1 MTTDFYYKAQN
12 IAVQLL
18 PGTGVVSEE
27 EIADAVGQAT
37 TLIKLPDTLRDQLIR
52 DLQAAYTVTVGEAG
66 ALDGGG
72 DHAEWLPERRK
83 DIQWNLWM
91 RYMRYLQEA
100 KGFPPPV
107 VNRLDDVTDQILQRM
122 EDPKRS
128 GGWDRR
134 GMVVGHVQSGK
145 TANYTGL
152 ICKAADAGYKVIV
165 VLAGIDD
172 SLRSQTQLRLD
183 EGLLGFDTQQRRNY
197 DQANSRIG
205 VGRLSGAVLYPVNSL
220 TSSAQKGD
228 FKKATARQIGVNPGG
243 NDPLVLVV
251 KKNKSILNNLISWIT
266 SFDARVPAGGER
278 PVVHGVPLLVIDD
291 ECDHASV
298 NTKNDDPDLDPTA
311 INRCIRNLLASFNQS
326 AYVGYTATPFANIF
340 ITPESTASDVH
351 GEDLFPRDFIV
362 SLKRPSDYVGATK
375 VFGLEGDVELGLEA
389 VDALPITRTVSDHE
403 DWIPSTHKNGHPVP
417 DPVPSSLR
425 EALLSFVLVCT
436 ARRARGQGTSH
447 NSMLVHVT
455 RFTNVQQQ
463 VAEQIEEE
471 LGFIKQRI
479 KYGDGT
485 RSDSLM
491 EELRGLWESDFER
504 TTKSFDDP
512 ELVYLPWDLLSEH
525 LDPAVSKI
533 EVRTVNGLSIEA
545 LEYFNKPNGISVI
558 AIGGAKLSR
567 GLTLEGL
574 SVSYYLRTSRMYD
587 TLLQMG
593 RWFGFRP
600 GYMDLCRLYT
610 TAELQRWYKDTALAN
625 EDLLVQFEEMALAGG
640 TPSDFG
646 LRVRQS
652 ADGLVVTAAGK
663 MRSGTRM
670 KLTFSGAISETIIF
684 DLQQSVITEN
694 LQAVNDLVRRMD
706 ASGEVSLVGGSD
718 RKNHVWHGIGSESVA
733 DFFEE
738 FRTHPQATKA
748 QSSVM
753 AKYIR
758 ARVRDAPAE
767 LTDWTV
773 ALLSN
778 PEETVDIAGHV
789 VGRTKRAHFP
799 TTDKKSADV
808 YAIRRLLSPADE
820 LIDLSKEE
828 MDRAQAL
835 TEEWWERGVIRSKST
850 TPPSQPN
857 GRAIRRC
864 RPPRRGLLLIYAL
877 DEREAG
883 GSQLGVPIMG
893 IAVSFPDSQGSGAGA
908 IEYVVN
914 NVYSQI
920 ELELE

>member
-1 MTTDFYYKAQN
+1 MTSEALRKAQN

-18 PGTGVVSEE
+18 PSTGGISEE
-27 EIADAVGQAT
+27 EIVGAVERTMG
-37 TLIKLPDTLRDQLIR
+37 LIPLHDDERDQLIR

-72 DHAEWLPERRK
+72 DHVEWLADRRS
-83 DIQWNLWM
+83 DIDWNLWT

-107 VNRLDDVTDQILQRM
+107 VNRLDDVTDQILHRL
-122 EDPKRS
+122 EDPRRA

-165 VLAGIDD
+165 VLAGVDD

-228 FKKATARQIGVNPGG
+228 FKKTTARQIGVNPGG
-243 NDPLVLVV
+243 NDPLLLVV
-251 KKNKSILNNLISWIT
+251 KKNKAILNNLISWIT
-266 SFDARVPAGGER
+266 SFDAQVAGGSDR
-278 PVVHGVPLLVIDD
+278 RVVHAVPLLVIDD

-311 INRCIRNLLASFNQS
+311 INLCIRTLLASFDQS

-340 ITPESTASDVH
+340 ITPESSASEQH

-375 VFGLEGDVELGLEA
+375 VFGLEGDAELGLDA
-389 VDALPITRTVSDHE
+389 VEALPITRTVSDHDE
-403 DWIPSTHKNGHPVP
+403 WIPATHKNGHPVP
-417 DPVPSSLR
+417 KPLPDSLR
-425 EALLSFVLVCT
+425 EALLSFVLVCA

-447 NSMLVHVT
+447 NSMLIHVT

-463 VAEQIEEE
+463 VADHVEEE

-479 KYGDGT
+479 RYGDGD
-485 RSDSLM
+485 RPGGILA
-491 EELRGLWESDFER
+491 ELRELWESDFQP
-504 TTKSFDDP
+504 TTEAFEDAD
-512 ELVYLPWDLLSEH
+512 LIFLPWNLLVEH

-533 EVRTVNGLSIEA
+533 EVRTVNGLSVEA
-545 LEYFNKPNGISVI
+545 LEYFDKPNGISVI

-610 TAELQRWYKDTALAN
+610 TDELQRWYKDTALAN
-625 EDLLVQFEEMALAGG
+625 EDLLVQFEEMALTGG

-663 MRSGTRM
+663 MRNGTKM
-670 KLTFSGAISETIIF
+670 KLTFSGAISESIIF
-684 DLQQSVITEN
+684 DPGQDAIRANFE
-694 LQAVNDLVRRMD
+694 AVEDLVRRLD
-706 ASGEVSLVGGSD
+706 ANA
-718 RKNHVWHGIGSESVA
+718 RAPKPCQKKRQNHVWRNVNGESVA
-733 DFFEE
+733 DFLEE

-748 QSSVM
+748 QAAVM

-758 ARVRDAPAE
+758 ARIKDDPAE
-767 LTDWTV
+767 LTEWTV

-778 PEETVDIAGHV
+778 PEAAVDIGGHEI
-789 VGRTKRAHFP
+789 GRTKRAHFP
-799 TTDKKSADV
+799 ADKKSTDV

-820 LIDLSKEE
+820 RIDLSDDE
-828 MDRAQAL
+828 L
-835 TEEWWERGVIRSKST
+835 TCAKAHTAELWESGRIRSKSDSV
-850 TPPSQPN
+850 PSQVN
-857 GRAIRRC
+857 GRSVRRC
-864 RPPRRGLLLIYAL
+864 RPPTRGLLLIYAL
-877 DEREAG
+877 DETQA
-883 GSQLGVPIMG
+883 LGVAPGTPIMG
-893 IAVSFPDSQGSGAGA
+893 IAVSFPESRGAGAGA

-914 NVYSQI
+914 NVYSKL

>member
-1 MTTDFYYKAQN
+1 MTAEDVRKAQN

-18 PGTGVVSEE
+18 PTTRGVSEE
-27 EIADAVGQAT
+27 EIEAAVLKVMGLVPLDPQEQA
-37 TLIKLPDTLRDQLIR
+37 QLVR
-52 DLQAAYTVTVGEAG
+52 DLQAAYTVSVGAAG
-66 ALDGGG
+66 ALDGGAN
-72 DHAEWLPERRK
+72 HIEWLAERRT
-83 DIQWNLWM
+83 DIDWNLWL
-91 RYMRYLQEA
+91 RYMRYLQEE

-107 VNRLDDVTDQILQRM
+107 VNRLDEVTDQILQRL
-122 EDPKRS
+122 EDPKRA
-128 GGWDRR
+128 GAWDRR

-165 VLAGIDD
+165 VLAGVDD

-228 FKKATARQIGVNPGG
+228 FKKSTAKQIGVNPGG
-243 NDPLVLVV
+243 NDPLLLVV

-266 SFDARVPAGGER
+266 SFDAQVDGESDR

-311 INRCIRNLLASFNQS
+311 INRGIRSLLASFERS

-340 ITPESTASDVH
+340 ITPESSASEQH
-351 GEDLFPRDFIV
+351 GEDLFPRDFII
-362 SLKRPSDYVGATK
+362 SLKRPSDYIGATR
-375 VFGLEGDVELGLEA
+375 VFGLEADTEIGLES
-389 VDALPITRTVSDHE
+389 VEALPITRTVSDQE
-403 DWIPSTHKNGHPVP
+403 DWLPTGHKNGHQ
-417 DPVPSSLR
+417 VPSPMPESLR
-425 EALLSFVLVCT
+425 NALLSFVLVCA
-436 ARRARGQGTSH
+436 ARRARGQGTAH

-455 RFTNVQQQ
+455 RFTSVQGE
-463 VAEQIEEE
+463 VADQIEDE

-479 KYGDGT
+479 KYGDGE
-485 RSDSLM
+485 RKLAIL
-491 EELRGLWESDFER
+491 EELRELWEKDFVP
-504 TTKSFDDP
+504 TTEAFADP
-512 ELVYLPWDLLSEH
+512 DLPPVDWSEIVES
-525 LDPAVSKI
+525 LEPAVSKI

-545 LEYFNKPNGISVI
+545 LEYFNKPAGISVI
-558 AIGGAKLSR
+558 AVGGAKLSR

-600 GYMDLCRLYT
+600 GYTDLCRLYT
-610 TAELQRWYKDTALAN
+610 TDELQRWYKDTALAN
-625 EDLLVQFEEMALAGG
+625 EDLLLQFDEMAISGG
-640 TPSDFG
+640 NPADFG

-663 MRSGTRM
+663 MRNGTRM
-670 KLTFSGAISETIIF
+670 KLTFSGSISETINF
-684 DLQQSVITEN
+684 DPAEAVISANFE
-694 LQAVNDLVRRMD
+694 AVNDLVRRMD
-706 ASGEVSLVGGSD
+706 VLVEPEPRGKTAWPNLVWTDIDGE
-718 RKNHVWHGIGSESVA
+718 IIA
-733 DFFEE
+733 DFLDE

-758 ARVRDAPAE
+758 ARVKDTIPE
-767 LTDWTV
+767 LTQWTV

-778 PEETVDIAGHV
+778 PEAPVEIAGHT
-789 VGRTKRAHFP
+789 VGRTTRGHFP
-799 TTDKKSADV
+799 ADRPSSDV
-808 YAIRRLLSPADE
+808 YAIRRLLSPSDEQIDLTPDE
-820 LIDLSKEE
+820 LEE
-828 MDRAQAL
+828 AQL
-835 TEEWWERGVIRSKST
+835 RTKEWWERGLIKSKAST
-850 TPPSQPN
+850 APTQAN
-857 GRAIRRC
+857 GRAIRLA
-864 RPPRRGLLLIYAL
+864 RPASRGLLLIYAL
-877 DEREAG
+877 DESQAAG
-883 GSQLGVPIMG
+883 VAPGTPIMG
-893 IAVSFPDSQGSGAGA
+893 LAVSFPESQTAGAGA

-914 NVYSQI
+914 YVYSQL